1 VSRDSVRS
9 RVLVRSSDAIDRC
22 PDCSRAAF
30 RSRLGLWGRRWKP
43 LRFSCASGAR
53 RSSMSMMIR
62 PTSEMQMMI
71 SITQSWL
78 RSAGRP
84 KGGIGDISARYAEG
98 WRMLEAQKVFPTKAH
113 PIWQKSTFGQRN
125 NKIIFARA
133 ENFALVEL
141 SLEDALGEPPRSRLV
156 SRRPSSSVF

>member
-1 VSRDSVRS
+1 
-9 RVLVRSSDAIDRC
+9 
-22 PDCSRAAF
+22 
-30 RSRLGLWGRRWKP
+30 
-43 LRFSCASGAR
+43 
-53 RSSMSMMIR
+53 
-62 PTSEMQMMI
+62 
-71 SITQSWL
+71 
-78 RSAGRP
+78 
-84 KGGIGDISARYAEG
+84 
-98 WRMLEAQKVFPTKAH
+98 MLEAQKVFPTKAH